1 MLTCDA
7 SLALLCCHEKMLLIH
22 VLLSHQIYFYPFHSI
37 SIYIIYI
44 ISCNILYN
52 IYNIYNIYIYI
63 YMYVY
68 IYTYIYCAIN
78 SGMYMERTATSKNKF
93 TQFYTYKIDVTD
105 EKKQSKKL
113 KMETFLI

>member
-1 MLTCDA
+1 
-7 SLALLCCHEKMLLIH
+7 
-22 VLLSHQIYFYPFHSI
+22 
-37 SIYIIYI
+37 
-44 ISCNILYN
+44 
-52 IYNIYNIYIYI
+52 
-63 YMYVY
+63 MYVY

-113 KMETFLI
+113 KMEIFLI